1 METWNLFT
9 GNDILLGLIG
19 AAGFLSVIAVLST
32 ASSNVS
38 KREVK
43 RRQAIDAILES
54 QNEE

>member
-9 GNDILLGLIG
+9 GSDILLGLIG
-19 AAGFLSVIAVLST
+19 AAGLLSVIVVLST